1 MLFNSSI
8 KKEGVLHVKN
18 EVFYCKIFIR
28 PDLLSIAEQK
38 QVIELF
44 GSIRNPGENDY
55 CLGITYD
62 YVKTVLQYGQFEGF
76 ILVENAN
83 NRDKYI
89 DRGVAVFEYVNF
101 CENDKTNKPKILISN
116 VCRMT
121 RNSFFDQEIPVL
133 QKPKISPM
141 FAIFD
146 IIRNLAI
153 EKKIYSMYLKVNKQN
168 NEHRVNKDSHE
179 ILTTKVYPKYGFV
192 IDPTCLVSEVTI
204 MRSDFKSSI
213 HLRKT
218 ISNKNRVGNRSRK
231 QINK

>member
-1 MLFNSSI
+1 MLFNKPI

-18 EVFYCKIFIR
+18 EEFYCKIFIR
-28 PDLLSIAEQK
+28 PDLLSTAEQN

-44 GSIRNPGENDY
+44 GCIRNPGETEY

-76 ILVENAN
+76 ILVENATH
-83 NRDKYI
+83 RDKYI
-89 DRGVAVFEYVNF
+89 DRGVAVFEYINF
-101 CENDKTNKPKILISN
+101 CENDSTNTPKILISN
-116 VCRMT
+116 VCRTT
-121 RNSFFDQEIPVL
+121 RNAFFEQETPVL

-153 EKKIYSMYLKVNKQN
+153 EKKIYSMYLKVDKKN
-168 NEHRVNKDSHE
+168 NGYRVNKDSHE
-179 ILTTKVYPKYGFV
+179 MLTTKVYPKYGFV
-192 IDPTCLVSEVTI
+192 IDPACVVSEVSI

-218 ISNKNRVGNRSRK
+218 VSRRNGLGNRSRK
-231 QINK
+231 QLIK

>member
-1 MLFNSSI
+1 MLFNKPI

-18 EVFYCKIFIR
+18 EEFYCKIFIR
-28 PDLLSIAEQK
+28 PDLLSAAEQN

-44 GSIRNPGENDY
+44 GSNRNPGEAEY

-76 ILVENAN
+76 ILVENATH
-83 NRDKYI
+83 RDKYI
-89 DRGVAVFEYVNF
+89 DRGVAVFEYINF
-101 CENDKTNKPKILISN
+101 CENDSTNTPKILISN
-116 VCRMT
+116 VCRNT
-121 RNSFFDQEIPVL
+121 RNAFFEQETLVL

-153 EKKIYSMYLKVNKQN
+153 EKKIYSMYLKVDKKN
-168 NEHRVNKDSHE
+168 NGYRVNKDSHE
-179 ILTTKVYPKYGFV
+179 MLTTKVYPKYGFV
-192 IDPTCLVSEVTI
+192 IDPACIVSEVSI

-218 ISNKNRVGNRSRK
+218 VSRRNGLGNRSRK
-231 QINK
+231 QLIK